1 LLTVD
6 TRLEGEGYLG
16 GGNVGGDMELTIGA
30 SGAIYSREY
39 QLDLNTGPTTTI
51 DNLGYIV
58 CAGDGPSSTSGM
70 VIESP
75 LDNSGYLV
83 AYSSFL
89 SVDYPVTG
97 PGHIEVE
104 NTGTLSL
111 SGAGNENVTF
121 TSGST
126 GMLVLGNPKS
136 DTGTITGFSKTGTNT
151 LVLANLPFA
160 GTTTGVYT
168 GTTTSGV
175 LTVTE
180 GSNVATINL
189 IGDYLGQTFTL
200 SSYPGGSTEVV
211 DPTRDPAPQLT
222 PSATLSPHTFIAAM
236 AGFTAPSAGASALD
250 SVNRSASPLAVPRSL
265 TA

>member
-1 LLTVD
+1 LLVV
-6 TRLEGEGYLG
+6 Y
-16 GGNVGGDMELTIGA
+16 A
-30 SGAIYSREY
+30 
-39 QLDLNTGPTTTI
+39 
-51 DNLGYIV
+51 
-58 CAGDGPSSTSGM
+58 
-70 VIESP
+70 
-75 LDNSGYLV
+75 
-83 AYSSFL
+83 
-89 SVDYPVTG
+89 VTG

-104 NTGTLSL
+104 NTGTLVL
-111 SGAGNENVTF
+111 FGVVTENVTF

-160 GTTTGVYT
+160 VTTTGVYT

-236 AGFTAPSAGASALD
+236 AGGYSDILKRAQLLYAIGVRRGSGRGGPSPTLTLLPALESAP
-250 SVNRSASPLAVPRSL
+250 
-265 TA
+265 